1 MCHLRGGYFL
11 SWYNES
17 NFLVKIII
25 RLTQKLIDAQ
35 IVLGFNL
42 IPLFEPF
49 MDKNKIHVIPN
60 GGNFIYED
68 LKISKKG
75 KVKILFL
82 GNFIKSKGILDFIH
96 SGINLP
102 KNYKNKLIFQ
112 IVGDHVDCENEINDI
127 LNSKLNV
134 KFENLG
140 ILSGKEKRKI
150 LANADIF
157 IFPTYYRNE
166 GHPWVIVEAL
176 AAGLPIISTDRGAI
190 IESVIDGYNGYI
202 VNPKRPK
209 EIAEKIIKLTDDKDL
224 RDQMSINSL
233 NVYKEKFTEQKLV
246 DNFSNVFN
254 TVLKTKNDKYS

>member
-140 ILSGKEKRKI
+140 ILSGKEKRKNI
-150 LANADIF
+150 GKCRYFYFSYVL
-157 IFPTYYRNE
+157 
-166 GHPWVIVEAL
+166 
-176 AAGLPIISTDRGAI
+176 
-190 IESVIDGYNGYI
+190 
-202 VNPKRPK
+202 
-209 EIAEKIIKLTDDKDL
+209 
-224 RDQMSINSL
+224 
-233 NVYKEKFTEQKLV
+233 QK
-246 DNFSNVFN
+246 
-254 TVLKTKNDKYS
+254 